1 MNIIGHKDIL
11 RSLVSI
17 SKFKNVPP
25 LLFYGQFGIGK
36 STVALYFCGLC
47 NPKQEEKIYK
57 LIHPDIIFVSVGEL
71 KPYGPRP
78 ENFDNLKNISI
89 EQIRNLKIELQK
101 PPIYAKKRFVIIMD
115 ADMLTIEA
123 QNSLLKILEEYQ
135 TRTTFILIT
144 SNYLKIFPTI
154 LSRTLKISFK
164 CLSFEEFLSYEYN
177 WNYDIKLIYDISEGS
192 IGIAKQLNEYPINDW
207 LNILNEV
214 RSVKQV
220 LEILKTIQDSRDFMN
235 FLRVFRFYY
244 KKKYV
249 QSSNEIYYKILKHS
263 LEIEDLIKRYTSIEA
278 SLISLFSITLSG
290 ALSNK

>member
-47 NPKQEEKIYK
+47 NPKHEEKIYK

-177 WNYDIKLIYDISEGS
+177 WNYDVKLIYDISEGS

-290 ALSNK
+290 ALPNK

>member
-57 LIHPDIIFVSVGEL
+57 LIHPDIIFISVGEL

-290 ALSNK
+290 R

>member
-57 LIHPDIIFVSVGEL
+57 LIHPDIIFISVGEL

-192 IGIAKQLNEYPINDW
+192 IGIAKQLNEYPINC
-207 LNILNEV
+207 LL
-214 RSVKQV
+214 
-220 LEILKTIQDSRDFMN
+220 
-235 FLRVFRFYY
+235 
-244 KKKYV
+244 
-249 QSSNEIYYKILKHS
+249 
-263 LEIEDLIKRYTSIEA
+263 YTSDAADE
-278 SLISLFSITLSG
+278 
-290 ALSNK
+290 

>member
-290 ALSNK
+290 R